1 VSIGRLIVRTCL
13 AAAVAAGSGG
23 ALLWFQPDWL
33 LDWLARRYP
42 GCLYRVAQD
51 RPIAALT
58 FDDGPDATT
67 PLILDELRRHSAR
80 ATFFLIS
87 SQIAGR
93 EAIVQRIVSEGHEL
107 GNHGTRDR
115 AAIRLPHDEFVRDIT
130 EARRTLGHFGPV
142 RWARPGSGW
151 YSQGM
156 VNAFTRTGHRCA
168 LGSVYPFDAAI
179 PSTWFSRRHI
189 LANIRPGAVIVLHD
203 GPARGRRTLAVL
215 QDVLPEL
222 RARGYRVVTL
232 SELSRLPPPSHRQ
245 RNVPGLTS

>member
-1 VSIGRLIVRTCL
+1 MSIGRLIVRTCL

-42 GCLYRVAQD
+42 GCLYRVAQE
-51 RPIAALT
+51 RPIVALT
-58 FDDGPDATT
+58 LDDGPDATT

-93 EAIVQRIVSEGHEL
+93 EATVQRIVREGHEL

-115 AAIRLPHDEFVRDIT
+115 AAIRLPDDEFVRDIT
-130 EARRTLGHFGPV
+130 EARRALGHFGPV

-151 YSQGM
+151 YSQAM
-156 VNAFTRTGHRCA
+156 INALARSGDRCA
-168 LGSVYPFDAAI
+168 LGSGYPFLAAF
-179 PSTWFSRRHI
+179 PT
-189 LANIRPGAVIVLHD
+189 
-203 GPARGRRTLAVL
+203 T
-215 QDVLPEL
+215 
-222 RARGYRVVTL
+222 
-232 SELSRLPPPSHRQ
+232 
-245 RNVPGLTS
+245 